1 MTLLSL
7 LLVALGICHQVAA
20 WGLLVPTHI
29 LGKTYL
35 HWWGKSLIGPN
46 EERQRVQ
53 VEITNK
59 DGGGYNWPYQFEV
72 WKNAS
77 GKADERIHLQDV
89 RATPVF
95 WDNNQPV
102 GTFIRFR
109 FKDVNRFVFGSEF
122 IQVEPNPTVF
132 VSSAS
137 TMSTA
142 TITSS
147 NNTTVRASA
156 TEMAS
161 ARQVVLFYNNYTP
174 GVIAGGVVGGVL
186 LLAAI
191 TTALVFFLRVSKHRK
206 EKVDLLNQPTAAT
219 PFIYQHPYH
228 SRTNQQFYDD
238 LFQPY
243 QGAGNALP
251 IPPSPPILFNP
262 SSPEAPP
269 SYGAPSA
276 AHEVS
281 TRNGAYAA
289 LSTVPH

>member
-122 IQVEPNPTVF
+122 IQVEL
-132 VSSAS
+132 
-137 TMSTA
+137 TA
-142 TITSS
+142 EPYCVYIECEH
-147 NNTTVRASA
+147 NVDG
-156 TEMAS
+156 
-161 ARQVVLFYNNYTP
+161 YHYTP
-174 GVIAGGVVGGVL
+174 
-186 LLAAI
+186 
-191 TTALVFFLRVSKHRK
+191 
-206 EKVDLLNQPTAAT
+206 
-219 PFIYQHPYH
+219 
-228 SRTNQQFYDD
+228 QQYNS
-238 LFQPY
+238 P
-243 QGAGNALP
+243 GIGN
-251 IPPSPPILFNP
+251 
-262 SSPEAPP
+262 
-269 SYGAPSA
+269 
-276 AHEVS
+276 
-281 TRNGAYAA
+281 
-289 LSTVPH
+289 